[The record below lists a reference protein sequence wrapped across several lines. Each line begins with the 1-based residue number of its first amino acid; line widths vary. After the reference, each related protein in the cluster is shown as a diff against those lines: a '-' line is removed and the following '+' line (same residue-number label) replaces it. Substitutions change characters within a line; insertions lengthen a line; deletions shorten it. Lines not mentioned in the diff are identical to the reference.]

1 MRELFQEGRKQ
12 SQMACEDAREKLLVG
27 VWDVGMA
34 ETGDAKSRVNFKK
47 ELMKQGF
54 CGLWQY
60 SVAT

>member
-1 MRELFQEGRKQ
+1 MV
-12 SQMACEDAREKLLVG
+12 CEDAREKLLVG

-60 SVAT
+60 SVAA

>member
-1 MRELFQEGRKQ
+1 MV
-12 SQMACEDAREKLLVG
+12 CEDAREKLLVG

-34 ETGDAKSRVNFKK
+34 ETGDAKSRVKFKK

>member
-1 MRELFQEGRKQ
+1 
-12 SQMACEDAREKLLVG
+12 MACEDAREKLLVG

-54 CGLWQY
+54 CGCGNRVWPLKTSNLDQT
-60 SVAT
+60 SL